1 MGKFHRV
8 FVIVLDSLGVGAM
21 PDSGKF
27 GDVGVDTFGHIVD
40 TVGPL
45 QMPNLTR
52 LGHHH
57 HRQYLSLLQLEKS
70 ILPVLYLELAGG
82 PHRIHLLYEFD
93 EHRSITAVILHHNG
107 YLLLSVKLVS
117 IEEFLGAKH

>member
-45 QMPNLTR
+45 QMPNLTK
-52 LGHHH
+52 LGFLQIHPGKFRCIRYFHFIPSFINSH
-57 HRQYLSLLQLEKS
+57 QEHFLRQK
-70 ILPVLYLELAGG
+70 
-82 PHRIHLLYEFD
+82 
-93 EHRSITAVILHHNG
+93 
-107 YLLLSVKLVS
+107 
-117 IEEFLGAKH
+117 